1 MPPDGD
7 AVPGGCV
14 GGGSA
19 VRVFTPAAARGW
31 LARSVVGFGGKE
43 RTARGQLSQRCTWAS
58 WACYHIVTSGSETQ
72 ARQARLGWVLVGWE
86 WMDRGWC
93 WLPPSACVTSRRRCL
108 PLPLPLA
115 KQQQAQQQRL
125 QGLEKE

>member
-31 LARSVVGFGGKE
+31 LARSVVGFGGKGGA
-43 RTARGQLSQRCTWAS
+43 RTARGSSAS
-58 WACYHIVTSGSETQ
+58 GAHGHLGHVTTLLPSGSETQ
-72 ARQARLGWVLVGWE
+72 ARQAELGWVVGWMG
-86 WMDRGWC
+86 MDGSR
-93 WLPPSACVTSRRRCL
+93 LVLAPSVGVCYLSAASASASGRAAAGTT
-108 PLPLPLA
+108 A
-115 KQQQAQQQRL
+115 QRL